1 MPQSPTALL
10 LGARK
15 RAALNRWSMA
25 NGSTRAGIMI
35 ATLAVVAALLLAG
48 HLAADRLLVPPIE
61 TMTPTGFE
69 ARAKQVAGQTAVEL
83 AFWISTFIGAV
94 FSFRVM
100 ELLFRRPDIRTVDKL
115 PFPMSALFIDRLVV
129 ALLEALTWGVASSI
143 FFIPLAWNGSP
154 WGAIVCV
161 LLLLLSPIA
170 TLGIGLGV
178 QLFAGAGEFGGSTS
192 PDGARSVDGY
202 GGAGQMFIFAPGVA
216 LAGAAIAVM
225 LLKLGLQEALRLE
238 SFNRATAT
246 GVTIAMSLSV
256 VSTFLGWRA
265 FKQHYFRMLAGFR
278 EADFVGFAATMDYQ
292 QSAYEEVHWLERFLP
307 QEARGTFRRH
317 LLQYGR
323 RFALTRY
330 AYPLLW
336 LMLGLALFNFSK
348 EALPIWATALVPM
361 LLLTTLLDP
370 WSRLG
375 TPGIKTMPSQALPV
389 TLQHEAAA
397 SQLFAAR
404 EVLLFLG
411 PCALLIA
418 SVPLIRGQFILDH
431 ALAAILVIG
440 AGLAVTAAQGW
451 LGKLFGGH
459 SPARVAITLA
469 SVLPTAVIGGASV
482 FGLPIGLGVMAGVLA
497 VMILLTMFQ
506 PQPTKTAEV

>member
-1 MPQSPTALL
+1 MPQSPTSLL

-25 NGSTRAGIMI
+25 SGTTRAS
-35 ATLAVVAALLLAG
+35 ATVILIAVVAALLLAG
-48 HLAADRLLVPPIE
+48 HFAAERLLIPPIE

-69 ARAKQVAGQTAVEL
+69 ARSKQVAGQTAVEL

-100 ELLFRRPDIRTVDKL
+100 EMLFRRPDIRTVDKL
-115 PFPMSALFIDRLVV
+115 PFPMVALFADRLVV
-129 ALLEALTWGVASSI
+129 AFLEALVWGLSTSL
-143 FFIPLAWNGSP
+143 FFVPLAWNGSP

-161 LLLLLSPIA
+161 LLLILSPIV
-170 TLGIGLGV
+170 TLGIGMGV

-192 PDGARSVDGY
+192 PDGQRSVDGY
-202 GGAGQMFIFAPGVA
+202 GGAGQLFLFAPGIA

-238 SFNRATAT
+238 AFNRATAT
-246 GVTIAMSLSV
+246 GVLIALGLSV
-256 VSTFLGWRA
+256 VCTFLGWRA
-265 FKQHYFRMLAGFR
+265 FSQHYFKMLAGFR

-292 QSAYEEVHWLERFLP
+292 QSAFDQPHWLERFLP

-336 LMLGLALFNFSK
+336 LMLGLALFNFSS
-348 EALPIWATALVPM
+348 EALPIWATSLTPMIFLVS
-361 LLLTTLLDP
+361 LLDP
-370 WSRLG
+370 WTRQN
-375 TPGIKTMPSQALPV
+375 TPGIRTMPSQALPV
-389 TLQHEAAA
+389 TTQHEAMA

-404 EVLLFLG
+404 EVMLFLG
-411 PCALLIA
+411 PCALLI
-418 SVPLIRGQFILDH
+418 SGIPLIRSSFMLDH
-431 ALAAILVIG
+431 LLASLLLLGMGVVVTLAQGALAK
-440 AGLAVTAAQGW
+440 TTEE
-451 LGKLFGGH
+451 
-459 SPARVAITLA
+459 PARAMITLA
-469 SVLPTAVIGGASV
+469 GIVPTAIIGGASV
-482 FGLPIGLGVMAGVLA
+482 FGMPVGLGVMGGALALVVL
-497 VMILLTMFQ
+497 LGFFQ
-506 PQPTKTAEV
+506 PSRVAEA